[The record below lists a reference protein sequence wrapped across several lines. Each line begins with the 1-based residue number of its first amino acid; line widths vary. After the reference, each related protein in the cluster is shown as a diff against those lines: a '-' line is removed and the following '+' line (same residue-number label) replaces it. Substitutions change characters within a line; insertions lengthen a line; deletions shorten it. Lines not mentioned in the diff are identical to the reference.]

1 MMNKRTSVLTE
12 LRELFDD
19 VVCFHQS
26 RGVPSNATAAA
37 FIPKVR
43 NPTCSQTDGFVIFLV
58 VFCESSRGGVAAMK
72 RNLAR
77 RVVIFGSM
85 LTAAVTVAQAAAANP
100 LTVSEALKN
109 NPELRGLAADVEA
122 TMLKLNNVIL
132 SSNSF

>member
-1 MMNKRTSVLTE
+1 MMLCASINREESPQTLPLPLAGEADIRLGGLRITVHTE
-12 LRELFDD
+12 
-19 VVCFHQS
+19 
-26 RGVPSNATAAA
+26 
-37 FIPKVR
+37 VR